1 MNTQVAGDAPQGCPM
16 HRATEGFQPFE
27 HQDMYDFFGG
37 IRDEVSIFHAPEIDY
52 WVVTRRDDI
61 AAILPDSE
69 RFSAALATQPVFPW
83 PASMGDYLKSR
94 NFTNDAVQ
102 VACDPPRHGRIKTP
116 ATKFLNIRQFMS
128 YEGQIRDLVRGY
140 IDAMQGRETVDL
152 VEALTYELP
161 AQVVFLLLG
170 VTDFDPKKIKA
181 WGDLRLHM
189 IWGHLSAEELE
200 RAAKDLADF
209 WDYTVALVEDRKR
222 APRDDYPSRLLEL
235 RGEDDSVLTDNEIK
249 SLVFGLLLAG
259 HETTT
264 NAAGNL
270 ILELL
275 RQPDQWQA
283 LVDDPSLIKNAV
295 EEGLRHASSVVAW
308 RRRAKVPVTVGG
320 VDLPAGAR
328 LLLSL
333 ASANRDPGT
342 FADPD
347 RFDVRRRNA
356 QEHMAFG
363 KGLHHCAG
371 APLARLELRIVLEE
385 LTQAFP
391 RMALV
396 SDQEIGFTRTLS
408 FRGPDRLL
416 VRLEG

>member
-1 MNTQVAGDAPQGCPM
+1 MTTQHAGDAPAGCPM
-16 HRATEGFQPFE
+16 HRATAEFQPFE
-27 HQDMYDFFGG
+27 HQGMYDFFGG
-37 IRDEVSIFHAPEIDY
+37 IRDEVPIFHAPDIDY
-52 WVVTRRDDI
+52 WVVTRREDI
-61 AAILPDSE
+61 AAIMPDSD
-69 RFSAALATQPVFPW
+69 RFSASLATQPVFPW
-83 PASMGDYLKSR
+83 PASMGEYLRGR

-102 VACDPPRHGRIKTP
+102 VACDPPRHGRIKSS

-128 YEGQIRDLVRGY
+128 YEDQIRDLVRGY
-140 IDAMQGRETVDL
+140 IDAMRGRDTVDL

-161 AQVVFLLLG
+161 AQVAFLLLG

-181 WGDLRLHM
+181 WGDLRLHL
-189 IWGHLSAEELE
+189 IWGHLSEDEINT
-200 RAAKDLADF
+200 AACDLADF
-209 WDYTVALVEDRKR
+209 WDYTVALVQDRKVT
-222 APRDDYPSRLLEL
+222 PHDDYPSRLLAL
-235 RGEDDSVLTDNEIK
+235 RDGDDTVLTDNEIK

-270 ILELL
+270 LLELM
-275 RQPDQWQA
+275 RHPDQWKA
-283 LVDDPSLIKNAV
+283 LVDDASLIKNAV

-308 RRRAKVPVTVGG
+308 RRQAKVPVTIGG

-333 ASANRDPGT
+333 ASANRDPGK
-342 FADPD
+342 FEDPD
-347 RFDVRRRNA
+347 RFEVRRRNA

-396 SDQEIGFTRTLS
+396 PDQEIGFTRTLS
-408 FRGPDRLL
+408 FRGPDQLL